1 MDVIFLQNFR
11 IKAMIGLYP
20 WEKKVAQLIELN
32 LEIALPAYSAAFTD
46 DIADTLDYSVI
57 AERIKFTL
65 SDKHFMLLEAL
76 AEHIA
81 QLILTEFKSP
91 QVKVSVAKL
100 GIIQGIEKLGVC
112 IVRKS
117 YASLEPLIL

>member
-32 LEIALPAYSAAFTD
+32 LEIALPAHSAAFTD

-57 AERIKFTL
+57 AERIKYTL

-117 YASLEPLIL
+117 YATTI

>member
-11 IKAMIGLYP
+11 TKAMIGLYP

-32 LEIALPAYSAAFTD
+32 LEIALPTRSASVSD
-46 DIADTLDYSVI
+46 DIKDTLDYSLI
-57 AERIKFTL
+57 ADRIKHTL

-100 GIIQGIEKLGVC
+100 GIIQGIEKLGVS
-112 IVRKS
+112 IVREFDS
-117 YASLEPLIL
+117 YQHGNR

>member
-1 MDVIFLQNFR
+1 
-11 IKAMIGLYP
+11 
-20 WEKKVAQLIELN
+20 
-32 LEIALPAYSAAFTD
+32 
-46 DIADTLDYSVI
+46 
-57 AERIKFTL
+57 
-65 SDKHFMLLEAL
+65 MLLEAL

-117 YASLEPLIL
+117 YATTI